1 MSSSTKTISR
11 NKVQIKSNQSNHSN
25 QSNQSTHSSNSY
37 DVKDKNNE
45 DILIIFKNNSIIN
58 NNSNFHEE
66 LTMVEFIE
74 KINSIKSSK
83 NIVEIS
89 KSIKL
94 INPYL
99 ISYAAIEANKYK
111 SILRGDKMDYIYK
124 YMINKINCDIN
135 PIINN
140 KLRQSIA
147 IVKWKIYNFMV
158 TKEEEEKK
166 KKIRIAEFDI
176 SIAYWIAMLSG
187 IYLYFDEKD
196 ELNFKQSSL
205 LSDIS
210 KPFTVNSF
218 K

>member
-1 MSSSTKTISR
+1 
-11 NKVQIKSNQSNHSN
+11 
-25 QSNQSTHSSNSY
+25 
-37 DVKDKNNE
+37 
-45 DILIIFKNNSIIN
+45 
-58 NNSNFHEE
+58 
-66 LTMVEFIE
+66 MVEFIG
-74 KINSIKSSK
+74 KINSIASSK
-83 NIVEIS
+83 NVVDIS

-99 ISYAAIEANKYK
+99 MSYAAVEANKYK
-111 SILRGDKMDYIYK
+111 STLRGDKIDHIYT

-135 PIINN
+135 PMINN

-158 TKEEEEKK
+158 IKEEEEKRR
-166 KKIRIAEFDI
+166 KIKIGEFDI
-176 SIAYWIAMLSG
+176 SIAYWIAILCG

>member
-1 MSSSTKTISR
+1 MSLFTKI
-11 NKVQIKSNQSNHSN
+11 IKQNNLKS
-25 QSNQSTHSSNSY
+25 HSSNTNNTSNTQQY
-37 DVKDKNNE
+37 DLKDKNHE
-45 DILIIFKNNSIIN
+45 DILIIFKHNSIIN
-58 NNSNFHEE
+58 NHSSFHEE
-66 LTMVEFIE
+66 LTMVEFIG
-74 KINSIKSSK
+74 KINSIASSK
-83 NIVEIS
+83 NVVDIS

-99 ISYAAIEANKYK
+99 MSYAAVEANKYK
-111 SILRGDKMDYIYK
+111 STLRGDKMDHIYT

-135 PIINN
+135 PMINN

-158 TKEEEEKK
+158 IKEEEEKRR
-166 KKIRIAEFDI
+166 KIKIGEFDI
-176 SIAYWIAMLSG
+176 SIAYWIAILCG

-205 LSDIS
+205 LNDIS